1 MGTNYYLQ
9 KKINKDGRRW
19 DIHIGKT
26 SNGWYPHL
34 QGYRNS
40 FSQTYPVITSWFDW
54 KTFLRAEVMRNEG
67 LIFNEYDE
75 LIEYEEF
82 VKIIEDWQN
91 NAILSN
97 WKNPFNSS
105 NSFSNG
111 ISLKLDHWQDPE
123 NFWLSSEEFS

>member
-9 KKINKDGRRW
+9 KKINEAGRRH

-26 SNGWYPHL
+26 SAGWYPHL

-40 FSQTYPVITSWFDW
+40 FSQTPVITSWFDW

-75 LIEYEEF
+75 LIKYEEF

-91 NAILSN
+91 NAILGD
-97 WKNPFNSS
+97 WKNPFNSPEA
-105 NSFSNG
+105 FSNDIG
-111 ISLKLDHWQDPE
+111 LKFDHWQDPE